1 MLLNLLIAYLNIR
14 SLRNKVIDSGEI
26 LKDLSLDYL
35 VFSETKFDE
44 SFPNVQFKLNGYEKS
59 TRRDR
64 LKYGGRLIE
73 FVRQGLICKR

>member
-14 SLRNKVIDSGEI
+14 SLRNKVIDSWEI

-64 LKYGGRLIE
+64 LKHGGRLIE

>member
-44 SFPNVQFKLNGYEKS
+44 SFPNVQFKLSGYEKS

-64 LKYGGRLIE
+64 LKHGGRLIE

>member
-64 LKYGGRLIE
+64 LNMEVDLLNLLGKA
-73 FVRQGLICKR
+73 

>member
-35 VFSETKFDE
+35 VFSETKLDE
-44 SFPNVQFKLNGYEKS
+44 SFPNVQFKLNGYEK
-59 TRRDR
+59 
-64 LKYGGRLIE
+64 KGQGEIE
-73 FVRQGLICKR
+73 TY

>member
-35 VFSETKFDE
+35 VFSETKLDE
-44 SFPNVQFKLNGYEKS
+44 SFPNVQFKLSGYEKS

-64 LKYGGRLIE
+64 LKHGGRLIE